1 MKKYVLVRILYMMI
15 AIALIVSITFLLLQF
30 MPGSPFNDLRLTP
43 EQRVLLDEKFGLNDP
58 IPVQY
63 ARYVSNLFH
72 GDLGTSFIFNNQNV
86 SDMIADRIVS
96 SVKVGLQALLA
107 GSVTGILLGIVA
119 ALKRNS
125 FWDHLT
131 TIIAVI
137 GVSIPAF
144 VIGSLMQYYLG
155 VKLAW
160 LPIIYDKNNAM
171 STIMPTIA
179 LAFSVVATTAKYMR
193 NELVDIINSDY
204 ILFARSKG
212 LTGREVIWKHAVR
225 NALIPV
231 VTILGPMTVSLITG
245 STVVERIFSVPGLG
259 NLLVT
264 SIQNND
270 YFVILGEGLVFSLMF
285 LSVVLVVDILYGLI
299 DPRIRL
305 AGGNQNE

>member
-1 MKKYVLVRILYMMI
+1 LKKYVLVRIMYMMI
-15 AIALIVSITFLLLQF
+15 AIALIVSITFLLLEF

-43 EQRVLLDEKFGLNDP
+43 EQRVLLDEKYGLNDP
-58 IPVQY
+58 IAVKY
-63 ARYVSNLFH
+63 ARYVGNLFH

-86 SDMIADRIVS
+86 SDMIAARMS
-96 SVKVGLQALLA
+96 SSILVGLQALVC
-107 GSVTGILLGIVA
+107 GSVVGILLGIVA

-144 VIGSLMQYYLG
+144 VIGSLMQYSLG
-155 VKLAW
+155 VELKV
-160 LPIIYDKNNAM
+160 LPILFNKRDFL
-171 STIMPTIA
+171 STIMPTIS

-212 LTGREVIWKHAVR
+212 LTGREVILKHAVR

-231 VTILGPMTVSLITG
+231 VTILGPMTVTLITG

-264 SIQNND
+264 SIQSND

-305 AGGNQNE
+305 TGGNSNE

>member
-1 MKKYVLVRILYMMI
+1 MYMMI
-15 AIALIVSITFLLLQF
+15 AIALIVSITFLLLEF

-43 EQRVLLDEKFGLNDP
+43 EQRVLLDEKYGLNDP
-58 IPVQY
+58 IAVKY
-63 ARYVSNLFH
+63 ARYVGNLFH

-86 SDMIADRIVS
+86 SDMIAARMS
-96 SVKVGLQALLA
+96 SSILVGLQALVC
-107 GSVTGILLGIVA
+107 GSVVGILLGIVA

-144 VIGSLMQYYLG
+144 VIGSLMQYSLG
-155 VKLAW
+155 VELKV
-160 LPIIYDKNNAM
+160 LPILFNKRDFL
-171 STIMPTIA
+171 STIMPTIS

-212 LTGREVIWKHAVR
+212 LTGREVILKHAVR

-231 VTILGPMTVSLITG
+231 VTILGPMTVTLITG

-264 SIQNND
+264 SIQSND

-305 AGGNQNE
+305 TGGNSNE

>member
-1 MKKYVLVRILYMMI
+1 MYMMI
-15 AIALIVSITFLLLQF
+15 AIALIVSITFLLLEF

-43 EQRVLLDEKFGLNDP
+43 EQRVLLDEKYGLNDP
-58 IPVQY
+58 IAVKY
-63 ARYVSNLFH
+63 ARYVGNLFH

-86 SDMIADRIVS
+86 SDMIAARMS
-96 SVKVGLQALLA
+96 SSILVGLQALVC
-107 GSVTGILLGIVA
+107 GSVVGILLGIVA

-144 VIGSLMQYYLG
+144 VIGSLMQYSLG
-155 VKLAW
+155 VELKV
-160 LPIIYDKNNAM
+160 LPILFDKRNFL
-171 STIMPTIA
+171 STIMPTIS

-212 LTGREVIWKHAVR
+212 LTGREVILKHAVR

-231 VTILGPMTVSLITG
+231 VTILGPMTVTLITG

-264 SIQNND
+264 SIQSND

-305 AGGNQNE
+305 TGGNSNE

>member
-1 MKKYVLVRILYMMI
+1 MVKYVCVRVLYMLI
-15 AIALIVSITFLLLQF
+15 TIVLIVSLTFVLLQF
-30 MPGSPFNDLRLTP
+30 MPGSPFNDLQLGP
-43 EQRVLLDEKFGLNDP
+43 EQKAMLYEKYGLDDP
-58 IPVQY
+58 IPVKY
-63 ARYVSNLFH
+63 VRYVGNLMK
-72 GDLGTSFIFNNQNV
+72 GDLGTSFIFNNQSV
-86 SDMIADRIVS
+86 SDMIAKRLPS
-96 SVKVGLQALLA
+96 SIRVGLQALVI
-107 GSVTGILLGIVA
+107 GGGIGIFLGIVA
-119 ALKRNS
+119 ALRRNS
-125 FWDHLT
+125 FWDHVT

-155 VKLAW
+155 VKLGW
-160 LPIIYDKNNAM
+160 LPVIYNKT
-171 STIMPTIA
+171 STLSTVMPTIA

-193 NELVDIINSDY
+193 NELVDVLSSDY

-212 LTGREVIWKHAVR
+212 LTGREVIVRHAVR

-231 VTILGPMTVSLITG
+231 ITILGPMTISLITG

-270 YFVILGEGLVFSLMF
+270 YFVILGEGLVFSLLF
-285 LSVVLVVDILYGLI
+285 LSVVLVVDILYGFI

-305 AGGNQNE
+305 AGGGSNE

>member
-1 MKKYVLVRILYMMI
+1 MRSTGFLPDCQSRGILLEKICPCSNYLYDDRHRPDRIHHI
-15 AIALIVSITFLLLQF
+15 SAAGV
-30 MPGSPFNDLRLTP
+30 
-43 EQRVLLDEKFGLNDP
+43 
-58 IPVQY
+58 Y
-63 ARYVSNLFH
+63 AR
-72 GDLGTSFIFNNQNV
+72 I
-86 SDMIADRIVS
+86 S
-96 SVKVGLQALLA
+96 SSILVGLQALVC
-107 GSVTGILLGIVA
+107 GSVVGILLGIVA
-119 ALKRNS
+119 ALNRNS

-144 VIGSLMQYYLG
+144 VIGSLMQYALG
-155 VKLAW
+155 VELKV
-160 LPIIYDKNNAM
+160 LPILFNKRDFM
-171 STIMPTIA
+171 STIMPTIS

-212 LTGREVIWKHAVR
+212 LTSREVILKHAVR

-231 VTILGPMTVSLITG
+231 VTILGPMTVTLITG

-264 SIQNND
+264 SIQSND

-305 AGGNQNE
+305 TGGNTNE

>member
-1 MKKYVLVRILYMMI
+1 MKKYILVRLLYMVI

-30 MPGSPFNDLRLTP
+30 MPGSPFNDLQLTP
-43 EQRVLLDEKFGLNDP
+43 EQRVLLDEKYGLNDP
-58 IPVQY
+58 IPVKY

-72 GDLGTSFIFNNQNV
+72 GELGTSFIFNNQDV
-86 SDMIADRIVS
+86 SDMIAARMSS
-96 SVKVGLQALLA
+96 SVRVGLQALVC
-107 GSVTGILLGIVA
+107 GSVIGVLLGIVA

-144 VIGSLMQYYLG
+144 VIGSLMQYYFG
-155 VKLAW
+155 VKMAI
-160 LPIIYDKNNAM
+160 LPVIYDKGNAV

-179 LAFSVVATTAKYMR
+179 LAFSVIATTAKYMR

-212 LTGREVIWKHAVR
+212 LTGSEVIIKHAVR

-231 VTILGPMTVSLITG
+231 VTILGPMTISLITG

-305 AGGNQNE
+305 AGGNHNE

>member
-1 MKKYVLVRILYMMI
+1 MKKYVLVRIIYMMI
-15 AIALIVSITFLLLQF
+15 AIALIVSITFLLLEF

-43 EQRVLLDEKFGLNDP
+43 EQRVLLDEKYGLNDP
-58 IPVQY
+58 VAVKY
-63 ARYVSNLFH
+63 ARYVNNLFH
-72 GDLGTSFIFNNQNV
+72 GDLGASFIFNNQSV
-86 SDMIADRIVS
+86 SDMISARIS
-96 SVKVGLQALLA
+96 SSILVGLQALVC
-107 GSVTGILLGIVA
+107 GSVVGILLGIVA
-119 ALKRNS
+119 ALNRNS

-144 VIGSLMQYYLG
+144 VIGSLMQYALG
-155 VKLAW
+155 VELKV
-160 LPIIYDKNNAM
+160 LPILFNKRDFM
-171 STIMPTIA
+171 STIMPTIS

-212 LTGREVIWKHAVR
+212 LTSREVILKHAVR

-231 VTILGPMTVSLITG
+231 VTILGPMTVTLITG

-264 SIQNND
+264 SIQSND
-270 YFVILGEGLVFSLMF
+270 YFVILGEGLIFSLMF

-305 AGGNQNE
+305 TGGNTNE

>member
-1 MKKYVLVRILYMMI
+1 MKKYVLVRIIYMMI
-15 AIALIVSITFLLLQF
+15 AIALIVSITFLLLEF

-43 EQRVLLDEKFGLNDP
+43 EQRVLLDEKYGLSDP
-58 IPVQY
+58 VAVKY
-63 ARYVSNLFH
+63 ARYVNNLFH
-72 GDLGTSFIFNNQNV
+72 GDLGTSFIFNNQSV
-86 SDMIADRIVS
+86 SDMISVRIS
-96 SVKVGLQALLA
+96 SSILVGLQALVC
-107 GSVTGILLGIVA
+107 GSVVGILLGIVA
-119 ALKRNS
+119 ALNRNS

-144 VIGSLMQYYLG
+144 VIGSLMQYALG
-155 VKLAW
+155 VELKV
-160 LPIIYDKNNAM
+160 LPILFNKRDFM
-171 STIMPTIA
+171 STIMPTIS

-212 LTGREVIWKHAVR
+212 LTSREVILKHAVR

-231 VTILGPMTVSLITG
+231 VTILGPMTVTLITG

-264 SIQNND
+264 SIQSND
-270 YFVILGEGLVFSLMF
+270 YFVILGEGLIFSLMF

-305 AGGNQNE
+305 TGGNTNE

>member
-1 MKKYVLVRILYMMI
+1 MKKYVLVRIMYMMI
-15 AIALIVSITFLLLQF
+15 AIALIVSITFLLLEF

-43 EQRVLLDEKFGLNDP
+43 EQRVLLDEKYGLNDP
-58 IPVQY
+58 IAVKY
-63 ARYVSNLFH
+63 ARYVGNLFH

-86 SDMIADRIVS
+86 SDMIAARMS
-96 SVKVGLQALLA
+96 SSILVGLQALVC
-107 GSVTGILLGIVA
+107 GSVVGILLGIVA

-144 VIGSLMQYYLG
+144 VIGSLMQYSLG
-155 VKLAW
+155 VELKV
-160 LPIIYDKNNAM
+160 LPILFNKRDFL
-171 STIMPTIA
+171 STIMPTIS

-212 LTGREVIWKHAVR
+212 LTGREVILKHAVR

-231 VTILGPMTVSLITG
+231 VTILGPMTVTLITG

-264 SIQNND
+264 SIQSND

-305 AGGNQNE
+305 TGGNSNE

>member
-1 MKKYVLVRILYMMI
+1 MMI
-15 AIALIVSITFLLLQF
+15 AIALIVSITFLLLEF
-30 MPGSPFNDLRLTP
+30 LPGSPFNDLRLTP
-43 EQRVLLDEKFGLNDP
+43 EQRVLLDEKYGLNDP
-58 IPVQY
+58 IAVKY

-72 GDLGTSFIFNNQNV
+72 GDLGNSFIFNNQNV
-86 SDMIADRIVS
+86 SDMIAARMS
-96 SVKVGLQALLA
+96 SSIRVGLQALVF
-107 GSVTGILLGIVA
+107 GSVVGVLLGIVA

-144 VIGSLMQYYLG
+144 VIGSLMQYFLG
-155 VKLAW
+155 VELKV
-160 LPIIYDKNNAM
+160 LPILFDKKDFM
-171 STIMPTIA
+171 STIMPTIS
-179 LAFSVVATTAKYMR
+179 LGFSVVATTAKYMR

-212 LTGREVIWKHAVR
+212 LTGREVILKHAVR

-270 YFVILGEGLVFSLMF
+270 YFVILGEGLVFSIMF

-305 AGGNQNE
+305 AGGNHNE

>member
-1 MKKYVLVRILYMMI
+1 MYMMI
-15 AIALIVSITFLLLQF
+15 AIALIVSITFLLLEF

-43 EQRVLLDEKFGLNDP
+43 EQRVLLDEKYGLNDP
-58 IPVQY
+58 IAVKY
-63 ARYVSNLFH
+63 ARYVGNLFH

-86 SDMIADRIVS
+86 SDMIAARMS
-96 SVKVGLQALLA
+96 SSILVGLQALVC
-107 GSVTGILLGIVA
+107 GSVVGILLGIVA

-144 VIGSLMQYYLG
+144 VIGSLMQYSLG
-155 VKLAW
+155 VELKV
-160 LPIIYDKNNAM
+160 LPILFDKRNFL
-171 STIMPTIA
+171 STIMPTIS

-212 LTGREVIWKHAVR
+212 LTGREVILKHAVR
-225 NALIPV
+225 NALIQV
-231 VTILGPMTVSLITG
+231 VTILGPMTVTLITG

-264 SIQNND
+264 SIQSND

-305 AGGNQNE
+305 TGGNSNE

>member
-1 MKKYVLVRILYMMI
+1 MKKYVLVRIIYMMI
-15 AIALIVSITFLLLQF
+15 AIALIVSITFLLLEF

-43 EQRVLLDEKFGLNDP
+43 EQRVLLDEKYGLNDP
-58 IPVQY
+58 VAVKY
-63 ARYVSNLFH
+63 ARYVNNLFH
-72 GDLGTSFIFNNQNV
+72 GDLGASFIFNNQSV
-86 SDMIADRIVS
+86 SDMISARIS
-96 SVKVGLQALLA
+96 SSILVGLQALVC
-107 GSVTGILLGIVA
+107 GSVVGILLGIVA
-119 ALKRNS
+119 ALNRNS

-144 VIGSLMQYYLG
+144 VIGSLMQYALG
-155 VKLAW
+155 VELKV
-160 LPIIYDKNNAM
+160 LPILFNKRDFI
-171 STIMPTIA
+171 STIMPTIS

-212 LTGREVIWKHAVR
+212 LTSREVILKHAVR

-231 VTILGPMTVSLITG
+231 VTILGPMTVTLITG

-264 SIQNND
+264 SIQSND
-270 YFVILGEGLVFSLMF
+270 YFVILGEGLIFSLMF

-305 AGGNQNE
+305 TGGNTNE